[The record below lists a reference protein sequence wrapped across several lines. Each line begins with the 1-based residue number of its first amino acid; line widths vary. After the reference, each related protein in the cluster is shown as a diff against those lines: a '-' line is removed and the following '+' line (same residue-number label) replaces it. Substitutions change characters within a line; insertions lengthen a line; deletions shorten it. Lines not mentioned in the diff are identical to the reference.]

1 MTEDVKTLAK
11 KRTYRKTSKRPREST
26 DLDDGTG
33 HDNETLSLGTVMDF
47 ATQNQVDDKR
57 MCFSDGVVYRLIN
70 QVSPCHID
78 NLRLN
83 QSTAVNMNT
92 KKYLEKIRLLR
103 PALFEFRLDPRS
115 LASHLGITHS

>member
-1 MTEDVKTLAK
+1 MTEDVKSLAK

-47 ATQNQVDDKR
+47 ATNEQVDDKR
-57 MCFSDGVVYRLIN
+57 MCSSDKSVYRLKH

-78 NLRLN
+78 NSRRN
-83 QSTAVNMNT
+83 QSMAVNMST

-103 PALFEFRLDPRS
+103 
-115 LASHLGITHS
+115 LA